1 MTPPEL
7 PESLQPS
14 PEALARDQR
23 LAERQKAILSEV
35 AQDSGNRIKI
45 NKPFSESIQ
54 YGANGEIVDRRVNGV
69 SQFSREERAIRA
81 AQATH
86 NAQLA
91 RMQAEHDRIIKER
104 DEIRGYDPEGKPLYV
119 YAESVRERMTKQ
131 ARQLEFSMVGQARL
145 SDRAWRRE
153 AAPYVRQAE
162 EDRISAAELEKEL
175 RAKGR
180 VQYARSTPGW

>member
-69 SQFSREERAIRA
+69 SQFSREERAIRS

-104 DEIRGYDPEGKPLYV
+104 DEIRGYDPEGKPLV
-119 YAESVRERMTKQ
+119 VTS
-131 ARQLEFSMVGQARL
+131 LLPFIGSL
-145 SDRAWRRE
+145 
-153 AAPYVRQAE
+153 
-162 EDRISAAELEKEL
+162 
-175 RAKGR
+175 
-180 VQYARSTPGW
+180 